1 MFFLKE
7 LPSKETLETYAK
19 TYPQMNVEAVQ
30 AGLVLM
36 RRASLLEREIEAYFS
51 GYELSQLRFHILIVI
66 DREVAR
72 DSLTMTEILARI
84 DVSKPVMTRTLSG
97 LEMQGLITIRGD
109 EKDKRLKHVGLTQMG
124 KDKLHAVLPGYHALI
139 NEVMNE
145 GEHVL

>member
-7 LPSKETLETYAK
+7 LPSRATLETYAK
-19 TYPQMNVEAVQ
+19 TYKQMNVEAVQ

-36 RRASLLEREIEAYFS
+36 RRASLLEREIEAYFAD
-51 GYELSQLRFHILIVI
+51 YELSQLRFHILIVI

-97 LEMQGLITIRGD
+97 LETQGLITIMGD
-109 EKDKRLKHVGLTQMG
+109 EKDKRLKHVCLTKMG

-139 NEVMNE
+139 NHMMQE
-145 GEHVL
+145 GENVL